1 MQTAAWQSASPTRS
15 SVIFDLDGT
24 LIDSSASILRSFEA
38 AFDKIGVIARQAFTS
53 EVIGPPLIPTLQR
66 LAGSDDPALI
76 QALATAFKAEYDSHA
91 YQAAT
96 VFDGI
101 PELLA
106 SLGQR
111 GVQMYIATNKRIL
124 PTRKILAH
132 LGWQQHFA
140 GIYGL
145 DYFEP
150 AAASKTEMVT
160 RIIERHALTPE
171 LTLFVGD
178 RIEDGIAAEG
188 NGLDF
193 AMVTWGYVDDT
204 QGERSDNWQYFDD
217 PHALGIYITG

>member
-1 MQTAAWQSASPTRS
+1 MQSASPTRS

-38 AFDKIGVIARQAFTS
+38 AFDKTGVIARQPFTS
-53 EVIGPPLIPTLQR
+53 EAIGPPLIPTLKR
-66 LAGSDDPALI
+66 LAGSDDPVLI
-76 QALATAFKAEYDSHA
+76 QALAAAFKAEYDNHA

-106 SLGQR
+106 TLRQR

-124 PTRKILAH
+124 PTHKILTH
-132 LGWQQHFA
+132 LGWQDHFA

-150 AAASKTEMVT
+150 VAASKTEMVA
-160 RIIERHALTPE
+160 RIIERHALTPGP
-171 LTLFVGD
+171 TLFVGD

-193 AMVTWGYVDDT
+193 AMVTWGYLDDT

-217 PHALGIYITG
+217 PHALGIYIIS